1 MLEFAAIV
9 FLFELGVYLAFL
21 IRKEVF
27 EHQQRLDA
35 LDNYIEEELPPTQ
48 WPISSEDG

>member
-9 FLFELGVYLAFL
+9 FLSELGVYLAFL

-35 LDNYIEEELPPTQ
+35 AEDYIEEALPPTQ
-48 WPISSEDG
+48 WRENSEG